1 MAKTKIEKIA
11 SIEEEIKQLENK
23 KKRLIQEQKEQ
34 ERKDRTN
41 RLCKRMGF
49 IEKLLPGTIPLTE
62 EQFKTF
68 VEQTIAT
75 DHSRRILDGL
85 TAQNA
90 ATAPAQGAGTA
101 GRGNPSPPPKP
112 PRQRRRTAQT
122 GARCK
127 GNGLAGR
134 GREGVLNFSRPC
146 WALPRRCSVNRR
158 GDMSRLCQ
166 SVLEIFIHSKCD
178 FQNILQ
184 ILVCF
189 NDRLFYPIIY
199 IYKPPGICPPR
210 CAKKQYTVFFN
221 YPN

>member
-49 IEKLLPGTIPLTE
+49 IEKLLPDTIPLTE

-85 TAQNA
+85 TAQPA
-90 ATAPAQGAGTA
+90 A
-101 GRGNPSPPPKP
+101 K
-112 PRQRRRTAQT
+112 TAQT
-122 GARCK
+122 AQEDGAD
-127 GNGLAGR
+127 GGAAQG
-134 GREGVLNFSRPC
+134 
-146 WALPRRCSVNRR
+146 
-158 GDMSRLCQ
+158 
-166 SVLEIFIHSKCD
+166 
-178 FQNILQ
+178 
-184 ILVCF
+184 
-189 NDRLFYPIIY
+189 
-199 IYKPPGICPPR
+199 
-210 CAKKQYTVFFN
+210 
-221 YPN
+221 

>member
-75 DHSRRILDGL
+75 DHSRCVLDGL
-85 TAQNA
+85 TAQYA
-90 ATAPAQGAGTA
+90 ATAPAQGAEPA
-101 GRGNPSPPPKP
+101 GRGNTQPAAK
-112 PRQRRRTAQT
+112 TAQT
-122 GARCK
+122 AQEDGAD
-127 GNGLAGR
+127 GGAVQG
-134 GREGVLNFSRPC
+134 
-146 WALPRRCSVNRR
+146 
-158 GDMSRLCQ
+158 
-166 SVLEIFIHSKCD
+166 
-178 FQNILQ
+178 
-184 ILVCF
+184 
-189 NDRLFYPIIY
+189 
-199 IYKPPGICPPR
+199 
-210 CAKKQYTVFFN
+210 
-221 YPN
+221 